1 MSAVPRVVTEAVE
14 VLCTRFEAGDYN
26 PTPLIDIGALVANAD
41 GVIDEQEIDTLRRI
55 LEPMLGAELD
65 GQVVRFLIDAS
76 VRVIQAEGVDPKVR
90 LVAEILLDCD
100 AVEPALVVALG
111 VAFASEG
118 FSDAERSIVE
128 KLAAATEYP
137 SDKLRGLIDK
147 ARESYEGIPPQ
158 SQRRKATDV
167 PSSRK

>member
-14 VLCTRFEAGDYN
+14 VLCARFEAGDYN

-65 GQVVRFLIDAS
+65 AQIVRFLIDAS
-76 VRVIQAEGVDPKVR
+76 VRVIQAEGVDPKIR

-100 AVEPALVVALG
+100 AVEPALIVAVG
-111 VAFASEG
+111 VAFSSEG
-118 FSDAERSIVE
+118 FSDAERAIVE
-128 KLAAATEYP
+128 KLAAATDYP
-137 SDKLRGLIDK
+137 SDKLRALIER

-158 SQRRKATDV
+158 SQRRKAGDV